1 MENLINWFN
10 RRVAPWITALG
21 LTSGSVTL
29 EVRGR
34 RSGKPIRISVTRVRH
49 DGKQYLVAL
58 YRESQWARNVRAA
71 GGAATI
77 ISRRR
82 ISVQLVEIPVEAR
95 APVLLGYVNQ
105 RAFTHS
111 GAQSA
116 RHFFGLKSK
125 PTLADMVA
133 LAEQYPVFEIRP
145 RPDMASETP

>member
-1 MENLINWFN
+1 
-10 RRVAPWITALG
+10 
-21 LTSGSVTL
+21 
-29 EVRGR
+29 
-34 RSGKPIRISVTRVRH
+34 
-49 DGKQYLVAL
+49 
-58 YRESQWARNVRAA
+58 
-71 GGAATI
+71 
-77 ISRRR
+77 
-82 ISVQLVEIPVEAR
+82 VQLVEIPVEAR

-145 RPDMASETP
+145 RPDMASQGFSKVRKEKRTTPVIMGVSNPTR